1 MAAYVVDLADV
12 AVMDDE
18 INGTAMRPRRSWN
31 DKEYPVLDRFLDK
44 KRNLYALAI
53 VAIVFE
59 SLSSTVLK
67 LGGQYPFLSA
77 GYLFFFCLA
86 VGIMALYAVAWQ
98 LLLERLPLTTAYLR
112 KGLTYVLIFVWAAVF
127 FHEQIQ
133 LKQIIGMAVIIV
145 GMVVSMSDEH

>member
-1 MAAYVVDLADV
+1 M
-12 AVMDDE
+12 
-18 INGTAMRPRRSWN
+18 
-31 DKEYPVLDRFLDK
+31 LDRFLDK

-67 LGGQYPFLSA
+67 LGGQYPFLST

-112 KGLTYVLIFVWAAVF
+112 KGLTYVLIFVWAAR
-127 FHEQIQ
+127 
-133 LKQIIGMAVIIV
+133 
-145 GMVVSMSDEH
+145 SY

>member
-1 MAAYVVDLADV
+1 M
-12 AVMDDE
+12 
-18 INGTAMRPRRSWN
+18 
-31 DKEYPVLDRFLDK
+31 LDRFLDK

-112 KGLTYVLIFVWAAVF
+112 KGLTYVLIFVWAGVF

-133 LKQIIGMAVIIV
+133 PKQIIGMAVIIV

>member
-1 MAAYVVDLADV
+1 M
-12 AVMDDE
+12 
-18 INGTAMRPRRSWN
+18 
-31 DKEYPVLDRFLDK
+31 LDRFLDK

-77 GYLFFFCLA
+77 GSLFFFCLA

-133 LKQIIGMAVIIV
+133 PKQIIGMAVIIV